1 MTRPR
6 AILAAIAAGAGLAAM
21 SACGAGLGVGEVDW
35 VGGMPRA
42 HVHAGPLHLRYTERL
57 TAEFGG
63 SYQPV
68 ERAVAAVDPARD
80 RFYVGSS
87 AGSLW
92 ALTSAGRK
100 LWRYESGGAI
110 ESQPAVDGAAGEIYL
125 GNAEGTFA
133 SLRTADGSERW
144 QRSVGGPV
152 RSLPALSED
161 AVFVITASDVVVA
174 LSRVRGEELWRYKR
188 DAPTGFSLTGH
199 SGLVL
204 HDGRILAGFTDG
216 VVVALDAATGQVA
229 WERDT
234 ALDLEESEE
243 TTTRFVD
250 VDTTPVVV
258 GDRVWV
264 ASFSGGLYELALGSG
279 SVLSRDAELTGVVSI
294 TAAGTDALILSSA
307 DAGVVRFDTQTRR
320 ARWRRAVRRGAPGTA
335 RVERG
340 VVFVGEN
347 LGGFLALSLD
357 TGAELSRFESGH
369 GFTAECAIAGQLGF
383 VVSNG
388 GSLFAF
394 ALD

>member
-1 MTRPR
+1 VTRTR
-6 AILAAIAAGAGLAAM
+6 AIVAAFAAGAGLVAT
-21 SACGAGLGVGEVDW
+21 SACGVALGVGEADW
-35 VGGMPRA
+35 IGGTPRA

-57 TAEFGG
+57 TGEFGG

-68 ERAVAAVDPARD
+68 ERAVAALDPAHD
-80 RFYVGSS
+80 RVYVGSS
-87 AGSLW
+87 AGALW
-92 ALTSAGRK
+92 ALTPAGRR
-100 LWRYESGGAI
+100 LWRYDSGGAI
-110 ESQPAVDGAAGEIYL
+110 ESQPAVDGTAGELYV
-125 GNAEGTFA
+125 GNAEGAFA

-144 QRSVGGPV
+144 QRAVGGPV
-152 RSLPALSED
+152 RSRPALSED
-161 AVFVITASDVVVA
+161 AVFLITASDVVVA

-188 DAPTGFSLTGH
+188 DAPSGFSLTGH

-204 HDGRILAGFTDG
+204 HEGRIFAGFTDG

-234 ALDLEESEE
+234 ALDLEESED
-243 TTTRFVD
+243 TATRFVD
-250 VDTTPVVV
+250 VDTTPVIV

-279 SVLSRDAELTGVVSI
+279 SVLARESELTGIVSI
-294 TAAGTDALILSSA
+294 TAAGADTLILSSA
-307 DAGVVRFDTQTRR
+307 DAGIVRFDTGTRR

-340 VVFVGEN
+340 VVLVGEN

-369 GFTAECAIAGQLGF
+369 GFTAECAVAGRLGF

-394 ALD
+394 AVD